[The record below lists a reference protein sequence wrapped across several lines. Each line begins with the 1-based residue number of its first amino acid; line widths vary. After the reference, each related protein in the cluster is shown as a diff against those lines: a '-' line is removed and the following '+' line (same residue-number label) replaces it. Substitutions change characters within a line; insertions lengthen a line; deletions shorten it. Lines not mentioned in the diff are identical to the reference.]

1 MANLQNFRHPSH
13 VGLLENVGQKV
24 KHAAEFAGTMKGIYD
39 VGKMVY
45 SGFFLLKNVNFF
57 KAFVGQV
64 NASQYHVFELTRQ
77 LPRFSMYS
85 LVPR

>member
-24 KHAAEFAGTMKGIYD
+24 KHAAEFAGTIKRIYD

-45 SGFFLLKNVNFF
+45 SGF
-57 KAFVGQV
+57 QV
-64 NASQYHVFELTRQ
+64 AAPYLEMAMMAGL
-77 LPRFSMYS
+77 
-85 LVPR
+85 